1 MINDNKAAGIT
12 LSDVRGSSTAVFV
25 GAFSSDYGDLIAHD
39 PGMFPTYRATGLG
52 VSLFSN
58 RISHWFDLKGPSITM
73 DTACSA
79 SMIALY
85 MACECLRKGDSKM
98 AIVSGSNLMLDPNYM
113 LSLSTLK

>member
-1 MINDNKAAGIT
+1 MA
-12 LSDVRGSSTAVFV
+12 R
-25 GAFSSDYGDLIAHD
+25 D
-39 PGMFPTYRATGLG
+39 PGIFPAYRVTGLG

-58 RISHWFDLKGPSITM
+58 RISHWFDLRGPSVTM

-79 SMIALY
+79 SMTALH

-98 AIVSGSNLMLDPNYM
+98 AIVSGSNLILDPNIM